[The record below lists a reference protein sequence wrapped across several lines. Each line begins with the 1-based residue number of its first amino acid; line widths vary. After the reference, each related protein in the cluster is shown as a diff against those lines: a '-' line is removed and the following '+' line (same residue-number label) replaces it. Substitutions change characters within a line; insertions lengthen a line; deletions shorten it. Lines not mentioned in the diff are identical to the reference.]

1 MVRCAEKLGGIS
13 LTKRLRSLSFGFLL
27 VSVSILLF
35 GCGAG
40 DDNSSTSTGDTTDS
54 TEGTEN
60 VESTEKKVLIVATDA
75 TYAPMEYM
83 DDKGNIVGI
92 DIDIVD
98 AIAEAAGIEV
108 EYKNYG
114 WEPLFPA
121 VKSGEV
127 DFAVS
132 SITIT
137 EDRQKEF
144 DFTDPYFRANQLI
157 LVPEDSEVTKF
168 EDLKDKRVSAQINTT
183 GHIVVGE
190 LLGKTNKNIV
200 AAETM
205 PFAIT
210 EMINGNADA
219 SVGDNAVIID
229 YQKNNPN
236 VELKLIEDP
245 SFEIEYYGLM
255 VKKGNQEVIDI
266 LNEGIKKIKDNGK
279 LKEIT
284 GFDVD

>member
-1 MVRCAEKLGGIS
+1 VVGKIDNGGMALKKITRFFS
-13 LTKRLRSLSFGFLL
+13 VALL
-27 VSVSILLF
+27 FACVSIIMV
-35 GCGAG
+35 GCGTAG
-40 DDNSSTSTGDTTDS
+40 NSNSSSDS
-54 TEGTEN
+54 NTNSNAGEGG
-60 VESTEKKVLIVATDA
+60 KKKLIVATDA

-83 DDKGNIVGI
+83 DSKGNIVGI
-92 DIDIVD
+92 DIDIVN

-137 EDRQKEF
+137 KDRQKEF
-144 DFTDPYFRANQLI
+144 DFTDPYFKANQLI
-157 LVPEDSEVTKF
+157 LVPEDSDVTKF

-183 GHIVVGE
+183 GHIVVAE

-200 AAETM
+200 ATETM

-219 SVGDNAVIID
+219 AVGDNAVIID

-236 VELKLIEDP
+236 VKLQLIEDP
-245 SFEIEYYGLM
+245 DFEIEYYGLM
-255 VKKGNQEVIDI
+255 VKKGNTEVIEL
-266 LNEGIKKIKDNGK
+266 LNEGIKKIKENGK

>member
-1 MVRCAEKLGGIS
+1 MALKKITRFFSVA
-13 LTKRLRSLSFGFLL
+13 LL
-27 VSVSILLF
+27 FTCVSIILA
-35 GCGAG
+35 GCGTAG
-40 DDNSSTSTGDTTDS
+40 NSSS
-54 TEGTEN
+54 
-60 VESTEKKVLIVATDA
+60 ESNTNTNSNAGEDDKKSLIVATDA

-83 DDKGNIVGI
+83 DNKGNIVGI
-92 DIDIVD
+92 DVDIVN

-137 EDRQKEF
+137 KERQKEF
-144 DFTDPYFRANQLI
+144 DFTDPYFKANQLI
-157 LVPEDSEVTKF
+157 LVPEDSDVTKF
-168 EDLKDKRVSAQINTT
+168 KDLKDKRVSAQINTT
-183 GHIVVGE
+183 GHIVVAE

-200 AAETM
+200 ATETM

-219 SVGDNAVIID
+219 AVGDNAVIID

-236 VELKLIEDP
+236 VKLKLIEDP
-245 SFEIEYYGLM
+245 DFEIEYYGLM
-255 VKKGNQEVIDI
+255 VKKGNQEIIDL
-266 LNEGIKKIKDNGK
+266 LNEGIKKIKENGK

>member
-1 MVRCAEKLGGIS
+1 VVGKIDNGGMALKKITRFFS
-13 LTKRLRSLSFGFLL
+13 VALL
-27 VSVSILLF
+27 FACVSIIMV
-35 GCGAG
+35 GCGTAG
-40 DDNSSTSTGDTTDS
+40 NSNSSSDS
-54 TEGTEN
+54 NTNSNAGEGG
-60 VESTEKKVLIVATDA
+60 KKKLIVATDA

-83 DDKGNIVGI
+83 DSKGNIVGI
-92 DIDIVD
+92 DIDIVN

-137 EDRQKEF
+137 KDRQKEF
-144 DFTDPYFRANQLI
+144 DFTDPYFKANQLI
-157 LVPEDSEVTKF
+157 LVPEDSDVTKF

-183 GHIVVGE
+183 GHIVVAE

-200 AAETM
+200 ATETM

-219 SVGDNAVIID
+219 AVGDNAVIID

-236 VELKLIEDP
+236 VKLQLIEDP
-245 SFEIEYYGLM
+245 DFEIEYYGLM
-255 VKKGNQEVIDI
+255 VKKGNQEVIEL
-266 LNEGIKKIKDNGK
+266 LNEGIKKIKENGK

>member
-1 MVRCAEKLGGIS
+1 MALKKITRFFSVA
-13 LTKRLRSLSFGFLL
+13 LL
-27 VSVSILLF
+27 FACVSIILV
-35 GCGAG
+35 GCGTAG
-40 DDNSSTSTGDTTDS
+40 NSNSSSNSNSNTNSSAG
-54 TEGTEN
+54 EGG
-60 VESTEKKVLIVATDA
+60 KKKLIVATDA

-83 DDKGNIVGI
+83 DSKGNIVGI
-92 DIDIVD
+92 DIDIVN

-137 EDRQKEF
+137 KERQKEF
-144 DFTDPYFRANQLI
+144 DFTDPYFVANQLI
-157 LVPEDSEVTKF
+157 LVPEDSDVTKF

-200 AAETM
+200 ATETM

-210 EMINGNADA
+210 EMLNGNADA

-236 VELKLIEDP
+236 VKVKTVEDP
-245 SFEIEYYGLM
+245 TFEKEYYGLM
-255 VKKGNQEVIDI
+255 VKKGNQEIIDI
-266 LNEGIKKIKDNGK
+266 LNEGIKKIKENGK

-284 GFDVD
+284 GFDVE

>member
-1 MVRCAEKLGGIS
+1 M
-13 LTKRLRSLSFGFLL
+13 TKRLRFLSFGFLL
-27 VSVSILLF
+27 ASLSVLLF
-35 GCGAG
+35 ACGSDSKDSDATSSG
-40 DDNSSTSTGDTTDS
+40 DAD
-54 TEGTEN
+54 
-60 VESTEKKVLIVATDA
+60 KKVYVIATDA

-92 DIDIVD
+92 DIEIVD
-98 AIAEAAGIEV
+98 AIAEAAGIEI

-127 DFAVS
+127 DLAVS

-144 DFTDPYFRANQLI
+144 DFSDPYFEANQLI
-157 LVPEDSEVTKF
+157 LVPEDSKIANFAE
-168 EDLKDKRVSAQINTT
+168 LKDKKVSAQINTT
-183 GHIVVGE
+183 GHIVVMG
-190 LLGKTNKNIV
+190 LLGETSKNIV
-200 AAETM
+200 ATETM

-219 SVGDNAVIID
+219 AVGDNAVIID

-236 VELKLIEDP
+236 VKLKVVEDS
-245 SFEIEYYGLM
+245 SFEIEKYGLM
-255 VKKGNQEVIDI
+255 VKKGNTEMLEI
-266 LNEGIKKIKDNGK
+266 LNEGIKKIKENGK

>member
-1 MVRCAEKLGGIS
+1 MEKL
-13 LTKRLRSLSFGFLL
+13 KRLLSLSFLL
-27 VSVSILLF
+27 VIISIVMV
-35 GCGAG
+35 GCGTDKEEADSSNSG
-40 DDNSSTSTGDTTDS
+40 DGAK
-54 TEGTEN
+54 
-60 VESTEKKVLIVATDA
+60 EKLVIATDA

-83 DDKGNIVGI
+83 DDKGEIVGI
-92 DIDIVD
+92 DIEIVN
-98 AIAEAAGIEV
+98 AIAEAAGVEV

-121 VKSGEV
+121 VKGGEV

-137 EDRQKEF
+137 EERQKEF
-144 DFTDPYFRANQLI
+144 DFTDPYFKANQLI
-157 LVPEDSEVTKF
+157 LVPEDSDVTNF
-168 EDLKDKRVSAQINTT
+168 EDLKDKKVSAQINTT

-190 LLGKTNKNIV
+190 LLGKTSKNIV
-200 AAETM
+200 ATETM
-205 PFAIT
+205 PFAIM

-219 SVGDNAVIID
+219 AVGDNAVIID

-236 VELKLIEDP
+236 VKLKLIEDP

-255 VKKGNQEVIDI
+255 VKKGNQEVLDI
-266 LNEGIKKIKDNGK
+266 LNEGIKKIKENGK

-284 GFDVD
+284 GFDVE

>member
-1 MVRCAEKLGGIS
+1 MKKS
-13 LTKRLRSLSFGFLL
+13 KRLLSLGFLL
-27 VSVSILLF
+27 VSISLIIS
-35 GCGAG
+35 GCG
-40 DDNSSTSTGDTTDS
+40 TDS
-54 TEGTEN
+54 GETDTPKSGDEG
-60 VESTEKKVLIVATDA
+60 KKKLIVATDA

-83 DDKGNIVGI
+83 DEKGEIVGI
-92 DIDIVD
+92 DIDIVN
-98 AIAEAAGIEV
+98 AIAEAAGVEV

-121 VKSGEV
+121 VKSEEV

-144 DFTDPYFRANQLI
+144 DFTDPYFQANQLI
-157 LVPEDSEVTKF
+157 LVPEDSDVTKF

-183 GHIVVGE
+183 GHIVVRE
-190 LLGKTNKNIV
+190 LLGDTSSKIV

-205 PFAIT
+205 PFAIM

-236 VELKLIEDP
+236 VKLKLIEDP

-266 LNEGIKKIKDNGK
+266 LNEGIKIIKENGK